1 MSLEPWLRFF
11 HLLGA
16 IIWLGG
22 GVMLTVIGTR
32 ARESND
38 PGFRKEFAQMLSFIG
53 LRVLAPAVVT
63 VPGSGIWLILLGIG
77 WTFMQLWVLLAL
89 GSFIVAFLIGAVYLS
104 KLAIEIQ
111 RLTTVAD
118 ANLQAA
124 RHALG
129 HWISTYQIVL
139 MILVFDVEHM
149 RPLAKV
155 RVS

>member
-1 MSLEPWLRFF
+1 
-11 HLLGA
+11 
-16 IIWLGG
+16 
-22 GVMLTVIGTR
+22 
-32 ARESND
+32 
-38 PGFRKEFAQMLSFIG
+38 
-53 LRVLAPAVVT
+53 
-63 VPGSGIWLILLGIG
+63 
-77 WTFMQLWVLLAL
+77 LLAL
-89 GSFIVAFLIGAVYLS
+89 GSFIVAFLVGAVYLS

-111 RLTTVAD
+111 RLTTGAD